1 MPSLGE
7 RWRVMS
13 PWTRAFLQAM
23 VLLILV
29 HTFVLRWVIVQ
40 STSMFAT
47 LVPGDVVAVQ
57 RWPVWT
63 GFQRGD
69 VAVFRDPA
77 QDDVRMG
84 RRQLLVKRIV
94 GLPGDTVRIRNGHLF
109 VNGMVLGPWPGQ
121 TQRYLVR
128 LKAGADAVQV
138 AHAIGLPEAYLLRND
153 DHLEVPLNRSL
164 AALVEALPGVRSVAP
179 MGLSLKPAR
188 HLFPF
193 SPIQPW
199 STDAY
204 GPIRIPAEGDTV
216 NVNVGTLPLYDRIM
230 TRYEGHSLE
239 VAGNTLLLDSEPLE
253 RYVIGQDHYFVLGDS
268 RHNSADSRHWGF
280 VPADHLVGRAQRVLL
295 SLDSERHA
303 LRWERTLQGVAR

>member
-1 MPSLGE
+1 MRSLQE
-7 RWRVMS
+7 RWRKLS

-23 VLLILV
+23 ALLVLV

-63 GFQRGD
+63 GFERGD

-94 GLPGDTVRIRNGHLF
+94 GLPGDTVRIRHGHLF

-128 LKAGADAVQV
+128 LKPGAEVAQV
-138 AHAIGLPEAYLLRND
+138 ARSIGLPEAYLLRND
-153 DHLEVPLNRSL
+153 DHLEVPLNEDL
-164 AALVEALPGVRSVAP
+164 ANRLQTLPDVRSVAP
-179 MGLSLKPAR
+179 MGLSLRPAR

-193 SPIQPW
+193 SPTQPW

-204 GPIRIPAEGDTV
+204 GPVRVPAEGDTV
-216 NVNVGTLPLYDRIM
+216 PITLATLPLYDRIM

-239 VAGNTLLLDSEPLE
+239 MADNVLRLDGEPLDL
-253 RYVIGQDHYFVLGDS
+253 YVIEEDHFFVLGDS

-280 VPADHLVGRAQRVLL
+280 VPADHLMGRASRILV
-295 SLDSERHA
+295 SLDSERHR
-303 LRWERTLQGVAR
+303 LRWERTFEGLAR

>member
-1 MPSLGE
+1 
-7 RWRVMS
+7 
-13 PWTRAFLQAM
+13 M

-121 TQRYLVR
+121 TQ
-128 LKAGADAVQV
+128 
-138 AHAIGLPEAYLLRND
+138 
-153 DHLEVPLNRSL
+153 
-164 AALVEALPGVRSVAP
+164 
-179 MGLSLKPAR
+179 
-188 HLFPF
+188 
-193 SPIQPW
+193 
-199 STDAY
+199 
-204 GPIRIPAEGDTV
+204 
-216 NVNVGTLPLYDRIM
+216 
-230 TRYEGHSLE
+230 
-239 VAGNTLLLDSEPLE
+239 
-253 RYVIGQDHYFVLGDS
+253 
-268 RHNSADSRHWGF
+268 
-280 VPADHLVGRAQRVLL
+280 
-295 SLDSERHA
+295 
-303 LRWERTLQGVAR
+303 